1 MQHLRGVAALLLL
14 DVLLHGD
21 PLGLMEETG
30 EVGAAEADGRG
41 NVAHLQVFA
50 QVFLDILLAGVH
62 IFTQYPDILSINDL
76 RSALG
81 IGRTKAY
88 ELVSSG
94 ELPSIRVGNA
104 IRIPKTSLLDY
115 VKGSGYNVDNADERR
130 YHEGGKQ

>member
-1 MQHLRGVAALLLL
+1 ML
-14 DVLLHGD
+14 
-21 PLGLMEETG
+21 
-30 EVGAAEADGRG
+30 
-41 NVAHLQVFA
+41 
-50 QVFLDILLAGVH
+50 
-62 IFTQYPDILSINDL
+62 FTQYPDLMSINDL
-76 RSALG
+76 RGALG

-104 IRIPKTSLLDY
+104 IRIPKKNLLDY

>member
-1 MQHLRGVAALLLL
+1 ML
-14 DVLLHGD
+14 
-21 PLGLMEETG
+21 
-30 EVGAAEADGRG
+30 
-41 NVAHLQVFA
+41 
-50 QVFLDILLAGVH
+50 
-62 IFTQYPDILSINDL
+62 FTQYPDILSINDL

-115 VKGSGYNVDNADERR
+115 VKMSGYNVDNADERR

>member
-1 MQHLRGVAALLLL
+1 ML
-14 DVLLHGD
+14 
-21 PLGLMEETG
+21 
-30 EVGAAEADGRG
+30 
-41 NVAHLQVFA
+41 
-50 QVFLDILLAGVH
+50 
-62 IFTQYPDILSINDL
+62 FTQYPDILSINDL

-104 IRIPKTSLLDY
+104 IRISKTSLLDY